1 LKFSSYRHSTLVTI
15 FGCSAIV
22 ASITTQ
28 LRADVVLP
36 KGLAPGTQYEIAFV
50 TAGYTEAT
58 SSDINY
64 YNSFVTSQADQDATL
79 ASLGVAWTAIAST
92 PTVAANV
99 NAPFSSAIPVYN
111 TLGLP
116 VATSACPLYSGNLL
130 NYGIYINQYGVRTV
144 NDESV
149 WTGTC
154 VTGNPGIP
162 VYPLGSTTGTATF
175 GLDFG
180 YSQGVWL
187 TELDTQTNVGLPM
200 YALSAPITVGAVPEP
215 TSLTLLGTALLG
227 LGVASLVRRR
237 QA

>member
-28 LRADVVLP
+28 LRADVILP
-36 KGLAPGTQYEIAFV
+36 TGLAPGTKYEIAFV
-50 TAGYTEAT
+50 TAGYTAAT
-58 SSDINY
+58 STDINY
-64 YNSFVTSQADQDATL
+64 YNNFVTTEANKDATL
-79 ASLGVAWTAIAST
+79 KNLGVSWHAIAST
-92 PTVAANV
+92 ATVSAQT

-111 TLGLP
+111 TFGVP